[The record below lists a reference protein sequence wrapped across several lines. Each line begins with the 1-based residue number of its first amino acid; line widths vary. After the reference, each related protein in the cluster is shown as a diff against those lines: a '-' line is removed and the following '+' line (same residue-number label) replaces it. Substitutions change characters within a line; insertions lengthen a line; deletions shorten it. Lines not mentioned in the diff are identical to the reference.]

1 MSWLQKQVA
10 SIAGILRGVPAAHR
24 DDAVDAIKARLTAS
38 NPGQR
43 AALVAACTEALA
55 TVTPTSLSHEA
66 LAAVVSG
73 TQPRADLH
81 QLRVDALVKR
91 DAAGLVAIDQALR
104 DLGNRERACRTAITN
119 RQALKADVAH
129 RAALA
134 ARQQAAARQRAAD
147 RHRLMLR
154 LA

>member
-1 MSWLQKQVA
+1 MNSWIRKQIA
-10 SIAGILRGVPAAHR
+10 SIAGILRGVSPEHRGDAAE
-24 DDAVDAIKARLTAS
+24 AITARLTAS

-55 TVTPTSLSHEA
+55 TVTPTTLSYEA
-66 LAAVVSG
+66 LSAVVSG

-104 DLGNRERACRTAITN
+104 DLGNRERASRSTFTHRN
-119 RQALKADVAH
+119 QAQDAAH

-134 ARQQAAARQRAAD
+134 ARQRSGD
-147 RHRLMLR
+147 RHRQNLR

>member
-1 MSWLQKQVA
+1 MNSWIRKQVA
-10 SIAGILRGVPAAHR
+10 SITSLLRGVPAEHR
-24 DDAVDAIKARLTAS
+24 DDAADAIKARLTAS

-43 AALVAACTEALA
+43 AALVAACAEALA

-73 TQPRADLH
+73 TQPRADLR

-104 DLGNRERACRTAITN
+104 DLGNRERPRPTSFSD

-134 ARQQAAARQRAAD
+134 ARQRADD